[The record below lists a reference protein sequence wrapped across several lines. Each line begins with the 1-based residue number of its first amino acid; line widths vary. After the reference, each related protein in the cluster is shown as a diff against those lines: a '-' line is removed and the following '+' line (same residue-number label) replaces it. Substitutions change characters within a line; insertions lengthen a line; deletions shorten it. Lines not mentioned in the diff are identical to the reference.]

1 MAALLPRLVRQS
13 TRQCARLPILT
24 QTRTFTSTERAAPSV
39 YTPLESALLSSALS
53 HVPEHGFTSHSLA
66 LGARENGYLDISINL
81 FPKGTFDLVRYHLV
95 QERMA
100 LKDKVDLSAAEQA
113 GRKLGM
119 TEKIRSLVK
128 ERLRGN
134 EKLGGRWQEALA
146 IMSLAENVPSS
157 ISELA
162 ALSDE
167 IWYLAGDKSSD
178 SSWYTKRAMVAGVY
192 ASTEVFMTTDKSPD
206 YRETWEFLDRR
217 LEDCATIGKLAGEV
231 GPYMGFTASAVF
243 NILRSKNVRL
253 W

>member
-1 MAALLPRLVRQS
+1 MV
-13 TRQCARLPILT
+13 ARI
-24 QTRTFTSTERAAPSV
+24 Q
-39 YTPLESALLSSALS
+39 
-53 HVPEHGFTSHSLA
+53 
-66 LGARENGYLDISINL
+66 
-81 FPKGTFDLVRYHLV
+81 
-95 QERMA
+95 
-100 LKDKVDLSAAEQA
+100 
-113 GRKLGM
+113 
-119 TEKIRSLVK
+119 
-128 ERLRGN
+128 
-134 EKLGGRWQEALA
+134 ALA
-146 IMSLAENVPSS
+146 IMSLAENIPSS

-167 IWYLAGDKSSD
+167 IWYLAGDKSTD